1 MAIVRMKR
9 VFLAA
14 LQSDRDTLLHELMKL
29 SCVELS
35 SPEET
40 AQGEELL
47 TLLPPGEKIQSN
59 LENEVRKLG
68 NAIEALTRYDKA
80 KKPLFAQRKPVL
92 AEEVKGK
99 INAAQAAATEVAEL
113 ILRLSEL
120 KNEENRLI
128 TNVAMLKPY
137 QELEIA
143 LDQDSTATT
152 NIVVGTIP
160 ATWTDLTV
168 GEAIVAA
175 GVELILQI
183 FESDRE
189 NNYVFGLYPKDREE
203 ENWNLLKTFGF
214 QKAGFRDIQGTAK
227 DNIQALNDQLA
238 KIEEERQALEGKLT
252 DLVLILPDL
261 KTAYDYFAVELQKQK
276 QSEMLLCSE
285 EAFFV
290 ECWVPEKKA
299 EKLEKM
305 LDRFPCYFEIRDP
318 IEGEDPPVLVQNS
331 KLVEPFGAITELYSL
346 PAYNG
351 IDPNPFVAFF
361 YFIFFGLML
370 GDAGYGALLA
380 IICFAL
386 AYKFKLSGFLGRL
399 VLALGMCGISAVI
412 SGIAFGSYFGD
423 VVQAVSGTF
432 FGKEIGDLAVWFNIM
447 EDPMKM
453 LAFCFILGGIHL
465 FVGLGLKGYM
475 LIRDGKPLE
484 ALYDV
489 VFWYLFIIGPVML
502 LFMPDLGK
510 WLTII
515 GAVGLVLT
523 QGRDSK
529 NPIKRIF
536 SGIYS
541 LYGITGYLSDVLSY
555 SRILALGL
563 CSGVIASVFNTMGV
577 LGGRSFI
584 GVVLFIIIFLLA
596 TALNLA
602 LSGLGA
608 FVHAARLQYV
618 EFFGKFFEPGGRP
631 FTPLKPQTKY
641 IEIINEEA

>member
-1 MAIVRMKR
+1 
-9 VFLAA
+9 
-14 LQSDRDTLLHELMKL
+14 
-29 SCVELS
+29 
-35 SPEET
+35 
-40 AQGEELL
+40 
-47 TLLPPGEKIQSN
+47 
-59 LENEVRKLG
+59 
-68 NAIEALTRYDKA
+68 
-80 KKPLFAQRKPVL
+80 
-92 AEEVKGK
+92 
-99 INAAQAAATEVAEL
+99 
-113 ILRLSEL
+113 
-120 KNEENRLI
+120 
-128 TNVAMLKPY
+128 
-137 QELEIA
+137 
-143 LDQDSTATT
+143 
-152 NIVVGTIP
+152 
-160 ATWTDLTV
+160 
-168 GEAIVAA
+168 
-175 GVELILQI
+175 
-183 FESDRE
+183 
-189 NNYVFGLYPKDREE
+189 
-203 ENWNLLKTFGF
+203 
-214 QKAGFRDIQGTAK
+214 
-227 DNIQALNDQLA
+227 
-238 KIEEERQALEGKLT
+238 
-252 DLVLILPDL
+252 
-261 KTAYDYFAVELQKQK
+261 
-276 QSEMLLCSE
+276 
-285 EAFFV
+285 
-290 ECWVPEKKA
+290 
-299 EKLEKM
+299 
-305 LDRFPCYFEIRDP
+305 
-318 IEGEDPPVLVQNS
+318 
-331 KLVEPFGAITELYSL
+331 
-346 PAYNG
+346 
-351 IDPNPFVAFF
+351 
-361 YFIFFGLML
+361 
-370 GDAGYGALLA
+370 
-380 IICFAL
+380 
-386 AYKFKLSGFLGRL
+386 
-399 VLALGMCGISAVI
+399 
-412 SGIAFGSYFGD
+412 
-423 VVQAVSGTF
+423 
-432 FGKEIGDLAVWFNIM
+432 
-447 EDPMKM
+447 MKM